1 MNNNKENNKILA
13 ALSTSAFSSIV
24 VTAIDDEKITTM
36 QEYDG
41 KLSCK
46 RTVSLHF
53 EEEGAWFTRNGVRYN
68 LNEFMSIS

>member
-1 MNNNKENNKILA
+1 MNNNKILA
-13 ALSTSAFSSIV
+13 VLSTSAFSAIV

-53 EEEGAWFTRNGVRYN
+53 DEEGVWFTRHGVRYN
-68 LNEFMSIS
+68 LNEFMSIK

>member
-1 MNNNKENNKILA
+1 MNNNKILA
-13 ALSTSAFSSIV
+13 VLSTSAFSAIV

-53 EEEGAWFTRNGVRYN
+53 DEEGVWFTRHGVRYN
-68 LNEFMSIS
+68 LNEFMSIA

>member
-1 MNNNKENNKILA
+1 MKNNNKILA
-13 ALSTSAFSSIV
+13 ALSTSAFSTIV

-36 QEYDG
+36 LEYDG

-53 EEEGAWFTRNGVRYN
+53 EEEGVWFTRNGVRYN
-68 LNEFMSIS
+68 LSEFMSIA